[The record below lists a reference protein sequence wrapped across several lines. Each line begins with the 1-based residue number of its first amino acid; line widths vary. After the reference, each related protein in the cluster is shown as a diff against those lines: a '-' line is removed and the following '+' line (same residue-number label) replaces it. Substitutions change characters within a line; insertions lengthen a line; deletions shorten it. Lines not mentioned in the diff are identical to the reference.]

1 MAPWQNY
8 ICDPFVLKAATDYT
22 ALVRAGDFLSIYRAD
37 GYMKTVAAGIS
48 APSPSNIRLKG
59 LSGSLDAV
67 VFAAVFKLHPHDNVI
82 VLQDREEASYFLNDL
97 QNLLEREIFLFP
109 MSYKRPYE
117 FNETENA
124 NILMRAEVL
133 NKLANKTGPEIIVTY
148 PEALSEKVINRRSL
162 ASNTF
167 TIKLGERLDMAFLE
181 DFLHTYD
188 FEKTDFVYEAGQFAV
203 RGGIVD
209 IFSFAHEL
217 PFRIELFG
225 DEVDSIRTFEPG
237 SQLSV
242 ETQQQVSIIPNV
254 QTKLIQEERQSFLD
268 FISADTTLWF
278 KDFQLTGD
286 IIEKNFEKVT
296 ASFEKILRESGNTQ
310 IVSSPD
316 QLFEPAYNF
325 LKRSESFKRVE
336 FGNRFALEDGKTF
349 EFPSS
354 AQPSFNKNFEL
365 LAANLIDQQLQGY
378 QNFIAAEMP
387 RQLERLKGVFE
398 ELNSQLEFQP
408 LDFSLRQGFQD
419 KTLKIVC
426 YTDHQIFERFHRY
439 RAKEKFTKSKALTLR
454 ELQTLQPGDFVT
466 HIDYGI
472 AKFAGLEKKS
482 VNGHEQEA
490 IRLVYRDD
498 DLLYVSIHALHKIS
512 RYSGKDGAPPLISKL
527 GTQEW
532 ETKKAKAKKRVKDI
546 ARELIELYA
555 KRKSSPGFA
564 YPPDGFLQAELES
577 SFIYEDTPDQ
587 ARATEDVKHD
597 MEAPH
602 PMDRLICGDVGF
614 GKTEVAIRAAF
625 KATTEGRQVA
635 VLVPTTILAMQHYRT
650 FMERLSNLP
659 VRVDYVSRFKSD
671 KDIKKILGEV
681 KEGKIDMLIGTHRI
695 VSKDVNFKNLGL
707 LIVDE
712 EQKFGVKVKDKLKE
726 LKVNVDVLTLTAT
739 PIPRTLHFS
748 LMGARDLSII
758 STPPPNR
765 QPVTTELHTFNEAII
780 RDAIARE
787 LKRGGQVFFVHNRV
801 SDIVSVANTIYKLVP
816 DARIG
821 IAHGQMEGDKLEKV
835 MLKFIEGEYE
845 VLVSTNIIES
855 GLDIPNANTIII
867 NQAHMFGLS
876 DLHQMRGRVGRSNKK
891 AFCYLLTPPA
901 SVLSAD
907 SRKRLAALE
916 EFSELGDG
924 FKVAMRDLDIRG
936 AGNLLGA
943 EQSGFINDLGFD
955 TYHKILDDAIQEL
968 KETDFKDLF
977 AVELAEKAKL
987 IVQDCVIETDLE
999 ILIPDTYVSNISERL
1014 QLYARLDNIRDENQL
1029 AEFTNE
1035 VKDRFGPIPPSVGE
1049 LINSVRLRWHGEKLG
1064 FEKLSLKSERL
1075 RAYFITGNDQY
1086 FNSDTFGHILN
1097 FVKAH
1102 SRQCKMRDSAGK
1114 AMLVIDDITSVDAAI
1129 ELLKQMEIGYQ
1140 TSRPA
1145 SEILSK

>member
-1 MAPWQNY
+1 M
-8 ICDPFVLKAATDYT
+8 
-22 ALVRAGDFLSIYRAD
+22 SIYRAD
-37 GYMKTVAAGIS
+37 GYIKTVAAGIH

-59 LSGSLDAV
+59 FSGSLDAIV
-67 VFAAVFKLHPHDNVI
+67 LAAAFKIHPHDYVVI
-82 VLQDREEASYFLNDL
+82 LQDREEASYFLNDL

-117 FNETENA
+117 FHETENA

-133 NKLANKTGPEIIVTY
+133 NRLAGKSGSEIIVTY
-148 PEALSEKVINRRSL
+148 PDALSEKVINKRSL
-162 ASNTF
+162 ANNTF
-167 TIKLGERLDMAFLE
+167 TVKLGEKLEMSFLE
-181 DFLHTYD
+181 DFMHTYD

-203 RGGIVD
+203 RGGIID

-242 ETQQQVSIIPNV
+242 ESQEKINIIPNV

-268 FISADTTLWF
+268 FISPDTRLWF

-286 IIEKNFEKVT
+286 IIEKSFEKVA
-296 ASFEKILRESGNTQ
+296 ASFDKILKESGNTQ
-310 IVSSPD
+310 IVSDPE

-325 LKRSESFKRVE
+325 IRRSESFTRIE
-336 FGNRFALEDGKTF
+336 FGNRFVLDPVKTF
-349 EFPSS
+349 EFTSS
-354 AQPSFNKNFEL
+354 GQPSFNKNFEL
-365 LAANLIDQQLQGY
+365 LAENLFDQQVQGY
-378 QNFIAAEMP
+378 RNFIATEMP

-398 ELNSQLEFQP
+398 ELNSQLQFQP
-408 LDFSLRQGFQD
+408 LDFALRQGFVDQ
-419 KTLKIVC
+419 TLKIVC

-454 ELQTLQPGDFVT
+454 ELQTMQPGDFVT

-472 AKFAGLEKKS
+472 AKFAGLEKKV

-512 RYSGKDGAPPLISKL
+512 KYSGKDGAPPVISKL

-555 KRKSSPGFA
+555 KRKTAPGFA
-564 YPPDGFLQAELES
+564 FPPDSFLQAELES
-577 SFIYEDTPDQ
+577 SFMYEDTPDQ

-602 PMDRLICGDVGF
+602 PMDRLVCGDVGF

-625 KATTEGRQVA
+625 KATTEGKQVA

-650 FMERLSNLP
+650 FKERLSNFP
-659 VRVDYVSRFKSD
+659 VKVDYVSRFKSD
-671 KDIKKILGEV
+671 KEIKKILSDV
-681 KEGKIDMLIGTHRI
+681 REGKVDILIGTHRI
-695 VSKDVNFKNLGL
+695 VSKDVNFKSLGL
-707 LIVDE
+707 LIIDE

-765 QPVTTELHTFNEAII
+765 QPVTTELHTFNEALI
-780 RDAIARE
+780 RDAISGE
-787 LKRGGQVFFVHNRV
+787 LKRAGQVFFVHNRV
-801 SDIVSVANTIYKLVP
+801 SDIESVANTIYKLVP

-835 MLKFIEGEYE
+835 MLKFIDGEYD

-901 SVLSAD
+901 SLLTAD

-943 EQSGFINDLGFD
+943 EQSGFVNDLGFD

-999 ILIPDTYVSNISERL
+999 ILIPDTYVTNISERL
-1014 QLYARLDNIRDENQL
+1014 QLYSRLDNIKNERQL
-1029 AEFTNE
+1029 EEFTNE
-1035 VKDRFGPIPPSVGE
+1035 VKDRFGPVPPSALE
-1049 LINSVRLRWHGEKLG
+1049 LVNSVRLRWLGERLG
-1064 FEKLSLKSERL
+1064 FEKLSLKGDKV

-1086 FNSDTFGHILN
+1086 FNSDTFGQLLN

-1102 SRQCKMRDSAGK
+1102 SRQCKMRDTAGK
-1114 AMLVIDDITSVDAAI
+1114 AMLVIENITSVDAAI
-1129 ELLKQMEIGYQ
+1129 DLLNQMSQ
-1140 TSRPA
+1140 TSKPA